1 MIRKGRFDEVFFVD
15 IPLEHEQI
23 EIFKIHLLNRGLDP
37 AAFNVKQLT
46 KFTVGWTGAE
56 IEQCVI
62 SAITRARLLDRELT
76 EQDLINIAVK
86 LVPLSRTMKEQ
97 ISHIR
102 AWAFE
107 RAIRA
112 SANQPSSPSAN

>member
-1 MIRKGRFDEVFFVD
+1 
-15 IPLEHEQI
+15 L
-23 EIFKIHLLNRGLDP
+23 
-37 AAFNVKQLT
+37 
-46 KFTVGWTGAE
+46 
-56 IEQCVI
+56 
-62 SAITRARLLDRELT
+62 TRARLADRELA

-107 RAIRA
+107 RAVRA
-112 SANQPSSPSAN
+112 SASQSVR